1 MKLFGRKE
9 KPAASPIPW
18 TEIKDRSFDEILRLM
33 FSREIAAG
41 INVTPKSA
49 LRNTTV
55 HAIVRAL
62 TNAIATYPVGVY
74 QLQYDDD
81 GKETRTPL
89 PNHNVSRI
97 LRRPNKRLTQA
108 MFFRRCILHVSLWG
122 NFLAVKVSG
131 VRGPISALNP
141 ISPESY
147 TVVNDDELN
156 PVIDV
161 HFSNGTRRYSGNQL
175 LIVNGILHTEGVL
188 AESPIDK
195 AAEAIGLAMAAER
208 MLSQLYGNGAVPG
221 FLLTGGRFASEEQYE
236 TWVNKFRQ
244 VYGQN
249 GSNRGGVAMLPEGM
263 EAKTLTFAPADAQLL
278 ETRKFQR
285 QEIASVYGVPLHKL
299 ADLERATFSNIEHQG
314 LEFLQD
320 VMLPFV
326 RNIEEALERDCL
338 TEADQRAGVAIR
350 FDMDAGDRADFKSRT
365 ESYSKMHSIGAMSPN
380 EIRAR
385 EGMNPR
391 EGGDEFVTP
400 MNMRPSG
407 EDEDVERDNE
417 DDAESDDSGTE
428 AEAALRS
435 V

>member
-1 MKLFGRKE
+1 MRLFGRKE
-9 KPAASPIPW
+9 QPAPPLIPW

-33 FSREIAAG
+33 YAREVYSG
-41 INVTPKSA
+41 VDVTPKTA
-49 LRNTTV
+49 LRCTTV

-74 QLQYDDD
+74 QLQHDDD
-81 GKETRTPL
+81 GKETRIPL

-97 LRRPNKRLTQA
+97 LRRPNRRLTTV
-108 MFFRRCILHVSLWG
+108 MFFRRVMLHVALWG
-122 NFLAVKVSG
+122 NFIGVKVTG
-131 VRGPISALNP
+131 ARGPISAINP
-141 ISPESY
+141 VAPESY
-147 TVVNDDELN
+147 DVVNDDELA
-156 PVIDV
+156 PIIDV
-161 HFSNGTRRYSGNQL
+161 HYSNGTRRYTGDRL
-175 LIVNGILHTEGVL
+175 LIINGILHIDGVL
-188 AESPIDK
+188 ARSPVDE
-195 AAEAIGLAMAAER
+195 AAEAIGLALAAEK
-208 MLSQLYGNGAVPG
+208 MLAQLYGNNAVPG
-221 FLLTGGRFASEEQYE
+221 FLLTGGRFASEEQYN
-236 TWVNKFRQ
+236 TWVDKFRA
-244 VYGQN
+244 VYGSN

-263 EAKTLTFAPADAQLL
+263 KAESLTFAPADAQLL
-278 ETRKFQR
+278 EARKFQR

-326 RNIEEALERDCL
+326 RNIEEAMERDLL
-338 TEADQRAGVAIR
+338 TDADARNGIVIR

-391 EGGDEFVTP
+391 DGGDEFVTP

-407 EDEDVERDNE
+407 EDEDVEPN
-417 DDAESDDSGTE
+417 DDDDGESDADGTE